1 MRYFILSLIFILTF
15 SFVALAT
22 AITQVIY
29 VKKGDTLYSL
39 SRQYGVSVS
48 QLKARNRLRTHVIQ
62 PGQKLIIKR
71 SAAKKAATPLKA
83 GKIKKKPA
91 KPTKLTAKK
100 PKPKVRYTVKK
111 GDTLKRISISYSVS
125 IKRLKEINK
134 IKNNALYVG
143 QVIKVRGNNYIPK
156 PKKPAPKLY
165 IVRKGDT
172 LHNLAKRHGV
182 SVWALKSFN
191 RMKNTTIHVG
201 HQLRIPSK
209 GAVASLPPHT
219 EVRVIYR
226 YIRVAKGQ
234 NGYTLAKKY
243 KLKPNDL
250 RRLNKLGSI
259 RYVVPGMKLLV
270 PQRIP
275 VPIPPKPRAPA
286 IAYRHARPLGIPV
299 KVVKVDLRHRNVLVS
314 PVLPRNGWGY
324 GRGARVSTLARFS
337 GANAVVNGGYFHPHS
352 YAPAGDIVMNGQLLS
367 WGRIPAALAI
377 TPDNRATIRS
387 SALNLR
393 PTDKT
398 WRGMETVIATGPRI
412 LAHGRLQYKY
422 SRSFRDPALFR
433 RAARSAIGLAS
444 NRDLIMVTTRTKL
457 TITEM
462 AKVMANLGARDALLL
477 DGGSSAGLVYKG
489 TTMVDSGRKVS
500 FGVGVFTN
508 YTGRRYA
515 R

>member
-1 MRYFILSLIFILTF
+1 MRYFILSLILGFT
-15 SFVALAT
+15 SSCFVLA
-22 AITQVIY
+22 AAVTQVIY
-29 VKKGDTLYSL
+29 VQKGDTLYSL
-39 SRQYGVSVS
+39 SRKHRVSVS
-48 QLKARNRLRTHVIQ
+48 QIKAHNRLRTNIIK
-62 PGQKLIIKR
+62 PGQKLIIKYPT
-71 SAAKKAATPLKA
+71 KKKIPTPLKA
-83 GKIKKKPA
+83 GKIKKKTSQS
-91 KPTKLTAKK
+91 TKLVAKK
-100 PKPKVRYTVKK
+100 VKPKTHYTVKK
-111 GDTLKRISISYSVS
+111 GDTLKHISISYSVS
-125 IKRLKEINK
+125 VKRLKEINK
-134 IKNNALYVG
+134 IKNNALHVG
-143 QVIKVRGNNYIPK
+143 QVVKLRGNNYVPK
-156 PKKPAPKLY
+156 PKKPAPKVHV
-165 IVRKGDT
+165 VRTGET
-172 LHNLAKRHGV
+172 LHQLAKRYGV
-182 SVWALKSFN
+182 SVSALQQSNQIKG
-191 RMKNTTIHVG
+191 TTIHVG
-201 HQLRIPSK
+201 HKLRIPHK
-209 GAVASLPPHT
+209 GKIVTLPPNT

-226 YIRVAKGQ
+226 YIRVPKGS
-234 NGYTLAKKY
+234 NGYKLAKKY

-250 RRLNKLGSI
+250 RRLNKLSSI

-275 VPIPPKPRAPA
+275 VPIPPTPRAPA
-286 IAYRHARPLGIPV
+286 IAYQRARSLGIPV
-299 KVVKVDLRHRNVLVS
+299 RIVKVDLRHRHVLVS

-387 SALNLR
+387 SILNLR

-412 LAHGRLQYKY
+412 LANGRIQYKY

-444 NRDLIMVTTRTKL
+444 NRDLIMVTTHAKL

-462 AKVMANLGARDALLL
+462 AKVMARLGARDALLL

-489 TTMVDSGRKVS
+489 TTMIDSGRKVS